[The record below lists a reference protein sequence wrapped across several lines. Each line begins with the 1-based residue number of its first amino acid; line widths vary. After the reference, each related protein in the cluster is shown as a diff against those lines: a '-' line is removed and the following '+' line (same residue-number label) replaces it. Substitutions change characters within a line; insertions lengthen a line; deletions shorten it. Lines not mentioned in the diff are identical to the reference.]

1 MLKQQRKKM
10 KKLKKRLKKKKR
22 KEKSSASFVQHGP
35 SIQVESSSDTDSD
48 GGSNRQYSYDKGT
61 VKLYSVEYYGWLELI

>member
-22 KEKSSASFVQHGP
+22 KEKSSVSFVTHGP

-48 GGSNRQYSYDKGT
+48 GNRQYSYDKGT